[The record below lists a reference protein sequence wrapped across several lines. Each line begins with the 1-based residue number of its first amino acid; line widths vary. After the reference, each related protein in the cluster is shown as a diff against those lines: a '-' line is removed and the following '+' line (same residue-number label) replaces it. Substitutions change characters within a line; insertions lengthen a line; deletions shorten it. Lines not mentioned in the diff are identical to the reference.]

1 LEVESRNIELFV
13 KFGVGSEQNL
23 KSTIKGEPVDVISAY
38 SALKPAAVKN
48 RLADNPASPAPTMT
62 TSHVVGS

>member
-38 SALKPAAVKN
+38 SAADSIGSFKN
-48 RLADNPASPAPTMT
+48 MNIK
-62 TSHVVGS
+62 TSCR